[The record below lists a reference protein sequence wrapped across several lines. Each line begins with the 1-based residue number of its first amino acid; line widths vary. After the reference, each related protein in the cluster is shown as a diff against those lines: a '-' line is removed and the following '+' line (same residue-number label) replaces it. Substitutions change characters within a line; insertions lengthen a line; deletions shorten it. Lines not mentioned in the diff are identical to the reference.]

1 MDGWNIRGGK
11 WEEPEKRNEDNE
23 EERKSGNRE
32 RVRRKKIQVR
42 EKVEE
47 SFKSPGLLLTGLLLR
62 VAILSKNTF
71 ENSEK
76 IAKKSKQKISKK

>member
-42 EKVEE
+42 EKVE
-47 SFKSPGLLLTGLLLR
+47 SLKSPGLLLTGLLLR
-62 VAILSKNTF
+62 VAILSKNIF
-71 ENSEK
+71 ENSK
-76 IAKKSKQKISKK
+76 KFAKKSKQKISKK

>member
-42 EKVEE
+42 EKVE
-47 SFKSPGLLLTGLLLR
+47 SLKSPGLLLR
-62 VAILSKNTF
+62 VAILSKNIF
-71 ENSEK
+71 ENSK
-76 IAKKSKQKISKK
+76 KFAKKSKQKISKK